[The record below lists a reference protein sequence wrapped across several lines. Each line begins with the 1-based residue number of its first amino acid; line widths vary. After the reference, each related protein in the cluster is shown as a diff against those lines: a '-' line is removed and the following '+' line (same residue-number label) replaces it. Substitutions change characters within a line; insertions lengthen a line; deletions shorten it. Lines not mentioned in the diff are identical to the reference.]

1 LKCIHFPAP
10 ERAVVKTTVALF
22 VLLLANGAFADEHAP
37 QGSPAREARGGGSL
51 PPESFHVAYTRR
63 GCRIEQ
69 NWDGVQFSASMRC
82 PPGVRPD

>member
-1 LKCIHFPAP
+1 LKCILSR
-10 ERAVVKTTVALF
+10 ERAVVKTTVAL
-22 VLLLANGAFADEHAP
+22 LMALLANGALADEYAP
-37 QGSPAREARGGGSL
+37 QRSLAQEARGGGRL

-69 NWDGVQFSASMRC
+69 NWDGVQFTASMKC